1 MALLYGSA
9 DPVAI
14 RAVGRQAKAGKPAS
28 GLLRRIFEA
37 VRRSRARRAN
47 QEIAHHLFASGGRL
61 TDEIEREMM
70 RQLTRNWN
78 LRP

>member
-9 DPVAI
+9 DPVAF
-14 RAVGRQAKAGKPAS
+14 RGLGRQAKAGKPAVRFV
-28 GLLRRIFEA
+28 RRIFEA
-37 VRRSRARRAN
+37 VQRSRARRAN
-47 QEIAHHLFASGGRL
+47 REIAHRLFASGGRL